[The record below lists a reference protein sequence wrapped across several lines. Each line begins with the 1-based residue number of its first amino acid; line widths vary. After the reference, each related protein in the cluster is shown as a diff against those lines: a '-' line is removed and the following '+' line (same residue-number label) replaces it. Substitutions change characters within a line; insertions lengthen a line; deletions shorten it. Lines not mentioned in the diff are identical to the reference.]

1 MMEAEMT
8 NEPTNMAEENVASYR
23 FIHAVRNI
31 NPVKDDAIAMSAK
44 M

>member
-1 MMEAEMT
+1 MIDAEMT

-31 NPVKDDAIAMSAK
+31 NPVKDVAIPISTK